1 MLQQN
6 YVEDILLSHCI
17 SREHGKQMWHTSMN
31 TRKVTQMYVKI
42 LFKRFSKS

>member
-17 SREHGKQMWHTSMN
+17 SRVHGKQMWHTSMN
-31 TRKVTQMYVKI
+31 TRKITQLYVNNT
-42 LFKRFSKS
+42 FQTF